1 MVDIDENRTHH
12 TCACRVASTLPSSS
26 ARKPRNPS
34 AWGAVP
40 SRLGRRWR
48 EDIRAIRVTLCSPVA
63 RTQPVGKPCVSPCS
77 LVPARHEPTL
87 TRGRIEAEAADPPGS
102 TPAGNWC
109 HRSRPSPLREC
120 CRFLTFFPF
129 SPPSLY
135 FKKFEDFTHH
145 GHLALYQILGS
156 NTPWT
161 QGPAYNYLTHPGHKA
176 RHKYLLHI

>member
-1 MVDIDENRTHH
+1 MDHMV
-12 TCACRVASTLPSSS
+12 STLSPRQP
-26 ARKPRNPS
+26 RKAVRS
-34 AWGAVP
+34 GAWGAVP
-40 SRLGRRWR
+40 SRPVRGGGKTLGLYGV
-48 EDIRAIRVTLCSPVA
+48 EVATPVA
-63 RTQPVGKPCVSPCS
+63 RSQPVGKPCVSPCS

-120 CRFLTFFPF
+120 CRKLTFFPF
-129 SPPSLY
+129 SPPPLY
-135 FKKFEDFTHH
+135 FNKFEDFTHH

-161 QGPAYNYLTHPGHKA
+161 QGPAYIYLTHPGHKA
-176 RHKYLLHI
+176 RHTYLLHI

>member
-1 MVDIDENRTHH
+1 M
-12 TCACRVASTLPSSS
+12 
-26 ARKPRNPS
+26 
-34 AWGAVP
+34 
-40 SRLGRRWR
+40 
-48 EDIRAIRVTLCSPVA
+48 
-63 RTQPVGKPCVSPCS
+63 SPCS

-102 TPAGNWC
+102 TPASNWC

-120 CRFLTFFPF
+120 CRFLKFFPF

-161 QGPAYNYLTHPGHKA
+161 QGPAYIPFAYRK
-176 RHKYLLHI
+176 RHISRKIKVAFASGSLSKIHLCISLRSTCGEISPMSSFAANSKKIYKESPVFSNR

>member
-1 MVDIDENRTHH
+1 MNVIIRKRNSPYGPHGEY
-12 TCACRVASTLPSSS
+12 LIS
-26 ARKPRNPS
+26 AAAQESCQIR
-34 AWGAVP
+34 GLGGCAVP
-40 SRLGRRWR
+40 PGEGVR
-48 EDIRAIRVTLCSPVA
+48 EVIRAIRVTLCSHVA
-63 RTQPVGKPCVSPCS
+63 RRQPVGKPCVSPCS

-102 TPAGNWC
+102 TPAGYWC

-161 QGPAYNYLTHPGHKA
+161 QGPATHS
-176 RHKYLLHI
+176 RI